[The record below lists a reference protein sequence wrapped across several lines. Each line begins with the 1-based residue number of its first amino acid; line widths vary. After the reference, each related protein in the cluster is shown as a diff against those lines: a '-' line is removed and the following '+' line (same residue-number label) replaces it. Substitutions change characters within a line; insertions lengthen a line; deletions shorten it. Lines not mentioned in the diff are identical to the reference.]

1 MDFLRRRRHR
11 PAGPGPGSPTRRLV
25 VVADLHVDF
34 TAAGPMAAPG
44 SVEAAVKLADLV
56 RGLQR
61 AWQDREEG
69 AAAGALAVEG
79 RRWGERV
86 PLPPD
91 CPWPAHCEGPAQL
104 DLAAALIVA
113 PSPSRPGTASAKSE
127 SSGAGAR
134 PAGNDGPT
142 DRPSALPGPGVAA
155 PRWTP
160 TA

>member
-1 MDFLRRRRHR
+1 M
-11 PAGPGPGSPTRRLV
+11 
-25 VVADLHVDF
+25 
-34 TAAGPMAAPG
+34 
-44 SVEAAVKLADLV
+44 EAAVKLADLV

-69 AAAGALAVEG
+69 AAAVALAVEG

-134 PAGNDGPT
+134 SAGTDGPT
-142 DRPSALPGPGVAA
+142 FSPTPSRGRGPTLDADRLTGRTTG
-155 PRWTP
+155 
-160 TA
+160 